1 MKVVWFN
8 PPYNAEVKTSI
19 GKAFLK
25 LVRKYFRKP
34 HYYKKTFNTN
44 TIKLTY
50 SCTPNV
56 KNLIKQHNSS
66 IMKRG
71 TNTNKKDF
79 NCRNNDNC
87 PLDGKCSVECAVYE
101 ATVSTTNQSIT
112 YFGSTE
118 GYFKSRYNNHTLSFR
133 SKRYKHRIELS
144 KHIWSL

>member
-1 MKVVWFN
+1 MVWFN

-56 KNLIKQHNSS
+56 KNLIKQHNTS

-118 GYFKSRYNNHTLSFR
+118 GYFKSWYNNHTLSFR